1 VQLRSAKSLLKTNI
15 PEEYC
20 GGLLARL
27 QVWRRRLQLRWP
39 ALRSAFTLL
48 SIAIDP
54 PRDSSSTFNISSTRS
69 LRRRSSRVFGAV
81 NAGKVL
87 VRNPRFLAAGR
98 AHGVR
103 NLDHNLAGCA
113 GSSPSGAVAAKQ
125 MIPRRCGHG
134 PK

>member
-1 VQLRSAKSLLKTNI
+1 VELGVDWHTLDGFFPQGCARNALHVQLRSAKSLLKTNI

-87 VRNPRFLAAGR
+87 VRNPRF
-98 AHGVR
+98 
-103 NLDHNLAGCA
+103 
-113 GSSPSGAVAAKQ
+113 
-125 MIPRRCGHG
+125 
-134 PK
+134 